1 MVEEMEVKGQR
12 YFKGGQKT
20 GQKRAV
26 QDSSAD
32 GGIKRRRLDPTSV
45 SYFRRVS
52 ERLNEGFTE
61 EEEKGEEISCSQ
73 RPRLSDHKYSKKC
86 EILF

>member
-52 ERLNEGFTE
+52 ERLTEGFTE

-73 RPRLSDHKYSKKC
+73 RPR
-86 EILF
+86 